1 MKAKRTVGLM
11 ALLVSMGAFVFGA
24 EAMAADPRN
33 GAKLYNIHCTNCHG
47 SSGAG
52 SMPGMPDFRRGQSL
66 FKNNE
71 FLVKKLEEGIGIMPA
86 YRGLLTT
93 QEMLDVIAHLRT
105 FQ

>member
-1 MKAKRTVGLM
+1 MKVKRTAGLL
-11 ALLVSMGAFVFGA
+11 ALLVSMGAFLFGA

-52 SMPGMPDFRRGQSL
+52 AMPGMPDFRRGQSL
-66 FKNNE
+66 FAANHV
-71 FLVKKLEEGIGIMPA
+71 LVAVLENGKGIMPA

-93 QEMLDVIAHLRT
+93 QEILDVIAHLRT

>member
-1 MKAKRTVGLM
+1 MKAKRTVGLI
-11 ALLVSMGAFVFGA
+11 ALLLSMGASLFAA
-24 EAMAADPRN
+24 EVMAADPRN

-47 SSGAG
+47 SNGAG
-52 SMPGMPDFRRGQSL
+52 AMPGMPDFRRGQSL
-66 FKNNE
+66 FKNNA
-71 FLVKKLEEGIGIMPA
+71 FLVLVLEEGRGIMPA